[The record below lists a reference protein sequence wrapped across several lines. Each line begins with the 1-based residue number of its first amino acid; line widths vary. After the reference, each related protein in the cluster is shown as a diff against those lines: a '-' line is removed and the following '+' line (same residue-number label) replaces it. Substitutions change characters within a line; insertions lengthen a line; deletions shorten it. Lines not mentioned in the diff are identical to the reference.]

1 MTAEKSLTVGVACY
15 PYSGTSSGSSLA
27 WDIVPWLLH
36 VQKWCANDKRVKSLV
51 VKDFNDTPITM
62 TRNATVE
69 WALRSGIDVL
79 VMVDAD
85 MSPDCEMGKDPSAK
99 PFFPT
104 SFDFI
109 HRNWDRGPHS
119 VCAPYCGPPP
129 ISNPY
134 IFKWASGFEGLRDNG
149 FKLEMY
155 SREEAAI
162 MSGIQECAAQPTGL
176 IMFDTRIFSLTDPK
190 TYSVDGGWFYYEWT
204 SQNAS
209 QKAST
214 EDVTATRDL
223 SLAGHAML
231 GREVNYVNWD
241 AWAGHNKV
249 YCVGKPRPLT
259 ADCVS
264 KRLAGA
270 FQRGVKSNERFQ
282 IVDFGMKHG
291 NQSGT
296 EEGHEEVAGNAGGAA
311 VAIVGDDARDGGCG
325 PQGIRRSLWANEAT
339 WGNGEKPQCQLSSA
353 GQNLAGCAGVATEGA
368 CG

>member
-1 MTAEKSLTVGVACY
+1 MATERKLKVGIACY
-15 PYSGTSSGSSLA
+15 PYAGTSSGSSLC

-36 VQKWCANDKRVKSLV
+36 VQRECMGDSRVESLV
-51 VKDFNDTPITM
+51 IKDFNDTPITM

-69 WALRSGIDVL
+69 WALKNGIDVL

-85 MSPDCEMGKDPSAK
+85 MKPDCELGLDPSAK
-99 PFFPT
+99 PFFTT
-104 SFDFI
+104 SLDFLYK
-109 HRNWDRGPHS
+109 NWDRGPHS

-134 IFKWASGFEGLRDNG
+134 VFKWASGYEGIPNDG

-155 SREEAAI
+155 TREEAAI

-176 IMFDTRIFSLTDPK
+176 IMFDTRMFHLTHP
-190 TYSVDGGWFYYEWT
+190 VRNGVNGGWFYYEWT
-204 SQNAS
+204 NDFAS

-223 SLAGHAML
+223 SLAGHIEF

-249 YCVGKPRPLT
+249 YCVGKPRPIG

-264 KRLAGA
+264 RRLASAVKRNVRSDERFMVVSFGA
-270 FQRGVKSNERFQ
+270 CDGAPPASKVESTKDPLGIAGLVSGNGPGNGQRSTAGVQRGRRADEVDCCDGPERVCQ
-282 IVDFGMKHG
+282 PAC
-291 NQSGT
+291 
-296 EEGHEEVAGNAGGAA
+296 AGQTNAG
-311 VAIVGDDARDGGCG
+311 D
-325 PQGIRRSLWANEAT
+325 S
-339 WGNGEKPQCQLSSA
+339 
-353 GQNLAGCAGVATEGA
+353 
-368 CG
+368 